1 MIARLID
8 SLRLLAAPPDQ
19 QLDEFRRRAGPDEE
33 VASDFADAFLLAAS
47 CQQVELNDAQLAAL
61 ERVQGVLDE
70 ITETQ
75 PAAWSE
81 TAVKQSEQWQVLRR
95 LLTQALQSLGS

>member
-8 SLRLLAAPPDQ
+8 SLRLLAAPPDL
-19 QLDEFRRRAGPDEE
+19 QLAEFRQLAGDGDE

-47 CQQVELNDAQLAAL
+47 CQQVQLNAAQLAAL
-61 ERVQGVLDE
+61 ERVQDVLDE
-70 ITETQ
+70 MTDTD

-81 TAVKQSEQWQVLRR
+81 AALHNSEQWQSLRK
-95 LLTQALQSLGS
+95 LSAQALQTLG